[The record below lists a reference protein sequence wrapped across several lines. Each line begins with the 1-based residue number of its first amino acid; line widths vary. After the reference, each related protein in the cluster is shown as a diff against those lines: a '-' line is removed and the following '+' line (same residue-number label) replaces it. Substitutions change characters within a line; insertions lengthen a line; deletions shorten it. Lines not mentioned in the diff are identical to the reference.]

1 MTRIPYLLPIV
12 LVFGAI
18 VAGGYLWWMHQQAT
32 DDVPAERT
40 AATAPSPAAAAA
52 PASEPTIRH
61 PVAAASQP
69 VPEVDASDS
78 AIAAALDD
86 LVGSKAVLTF
96 LQTDGFVRRVV
107 ATVDNLGRAHAAPR
121 LWPVNP
127 TPGRFGVSG
136 SGDERLVA
144 ADNDKRYAPFVEF
157 VEAIDARRAVELY
170 VRLYPRFQQ
179 SYEDLGY
186 PGRYFNDRL
195 VEVIDLLLETP
206 EPGVPLAILSV
217 EVKGPEAP
225 KRPWVNYEF
234 ADPSLEAL
242 AAGQKMLLR
251 TGPHNERR
259 LKAKLREFR
268 REIVAATP
276 PR

>member
-195 VEVIDLLLETP
+195 VDVIDLLLETP

>member
-18 VAGGYLWWMHQQAT
+18 VAGGYLWWMRQQAT
-32 DDVPAERT
+32 DAVPAERT

-52 PASEPTIRH
+52 PASEPAIRH

-69 VPEVDASDS
+69 VPEIDASDS

-195 VEVIDLLLETP
+195 VDVIDLLLETP

>member
-1 MTRIPYLLPIV
+1 MNRVSFWL
-12 LVFGAI
+12 LVFAAI
-18 VAGGYLWWMHQQAT
+18 AAGVILWWLREPRPEQVVAEA
-32 DDVPAERT
+32 VPAAVPT
-40 AATAPSPAAAAA
+40 PAVAAVAASEPAIQHPVAPASAPSPA
-52 PASEPTIRH
+52 PDRS
-61 PVAAASQP
+61 
-69 VPEVDASDS
+69 DAS
-78 AIAAALDD
+78 IAALLNE
-86 LVGSKAVLTF
+86 LVGRDATLSF

-127 TPGRFGVSG
+127 TPGQFGVSG
-136 SGDERLVA
+136 SGEQRVVA
-144 ADNDKRYAPFVEF
+144 PDNDKRYEPFVRF
-157 VEAIDARRAVELY
+157 VEAMDARRAVELY
-170 VRLYPRFQQ
+170 VGLYPLFQQ
-179 SYEDLGY
+179 SYEALGY

-195 VEVIDLLLETP
+195 VDVIDLLLETP
-206 EPGVPLAILSV
+206 EPGARLALSSV

-251 TGPHNERR
+251 TGPENMRR

-268 REIVAATP
+268 SEIVAAAP
-276 PR
+276 VR

>member
-18 VAGGYLWWMHQQAT
+18 VAGGYLWWMRQQAT

-52 PASEPTIRH
+52 PASEPAIRH

>member
-18 VAGGYLWWMHQQAT
+18 VAGGYLWWMRQQAT

>member
-18 VAGGYLWWMHQQAT
+18 VAGGYLWWMRQQAT

-52 PASEPTIRH
+52 PASEPAIRH

-195 VEVIDLLLETP
+195 VDVIDLLLETP

>member
-18 VAGGYLWWMHQQAT
+18 VAGGYLWWMRQQAT

-52 PASEPTIRH
+52 PASEPAIRH

-144 ADNDKRYAPFVEF
+144 PDNDKRYAPFVEF

-217 EVKGPEAP
+217 EVMGPEAP

>member
-18 VAGGYLWWMHQQAT
+18 VAGGYLWWMRQQAT

-195 VEVIDLLLETP
+195 VDVIDLLLETP